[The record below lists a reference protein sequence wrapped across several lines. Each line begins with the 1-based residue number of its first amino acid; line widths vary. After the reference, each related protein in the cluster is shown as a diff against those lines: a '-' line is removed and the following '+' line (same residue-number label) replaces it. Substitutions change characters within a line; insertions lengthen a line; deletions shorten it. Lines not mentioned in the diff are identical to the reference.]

1 MEYKMATIP
10 FDLETAKKI
19 NIGEIAGRIVT
30 EKGQNRAEI
39 VYEDNS
45 SNCPLLVVIHS
56 ISVSADWFSATGKAL
71 SSANRL
77 LLKVPE
83 YTTFKDGEV
92 LSNKDGSYIFILNTH
107 GKYLTSFYAS
117 LNQKGILKIEDG
129 LSAWENKIEKY
140 RFATESERQKLV
152 DALKASKEP
161 EAKEYLKRF
170 FGIEEKLKYDFKPFD
185 KVLAKYYED
194 DNWEASLFI
203 RTITDD
209 QDGETKYECL
219 NGTVY
224 VYCIPFEG
232 NEYLLGTTENPEK
245 MKMVKLSD
253 FYPYDRNKGGIQ
265 ELHHKIESK
274 TLQYWGEDSGIL
286 IGITPI
292 YKRRLWSEEVK
303 VVNDK
308 MTNMKTRTYEGVQ
321 HGDWV
326 RCVLC
331 GAQMLLPC
339 GADKCPECSSEGTL
353 TWVDEDKQEMDAK
366 HLDCLVPIRKLE
378 LQEYLSPEIL
388 KMEHI

>member
-1 MEYKMATIP
+1 MEYKMVTIP

-71 SSANRL
+71 SSVNRL
-77 LLKVPE
+77 LLEVPE

-129 LSAWENKIEKY
+129 LSAWENQIEKY

-170 FGIEEKLKYDFKPFD
+170 FGIEEKSKYDFKPFD

-224 VYCIPFEG
+224 VYCIHFEG
-232 NEYLLGTTENPEK
+232 NECLLGTTENPEK
-245 MKMVKLSD
+245 
-253 FYPYDRNKGGIQ
+253 
-265 ELHHKIESK
+265 
-274 TLQYWGEDSGIL
+274 
-286 IGITPI
+286 
-292 YKRRLWSEEVK
+292 
-303 VVNDK
+303 
-308 MTNMKTRTYEGVQ
+308 
-321 HGDWV
+321 
-326 RCVLC
+326 
-331 GAQMLLPC
+331 
-339 GADKCPECSSEGTL
+339 
-353 TWVDEDKQEMDAK
+353 
-366 HLDCLVPIRKLE
+366 
-378 LQEYLSPEIL
+378 
-388 KMEHI
+388 